1 MVKTYKRNIS
11 FEIFSH
17 TWGPKLDEK
26 DEAIIRV
33 LERKAGL
40 SNRSLAKMVGLP
52 ISTVHRRVKKLE
64 REGVIIGYKALVNY
78 EKTTTP
84 IGAFLLINLAEV
96 IPGRG
101 HIPKKDIIN
110 TIRKFEEIEEIIELQ
125 TAHFDLA
132 IRARFQSL
140 RKLSAFI
147 EELRSIEGIDETS
160 SAIITEETVLPP
172 PTLFHKST
180 L

>member
-1 MVKTYKRNIS
+1 MYGRNIS

-17 TWGPKLDEK
+17 IRGLKMDEK

-40 SNRSLAKMVGLP
+40 SSRSLAKMVGLP

-78 EKTTTP
+78 EKTTMP

-96 IPGRG
+96 ISGRG
-101 HIPKKDIIN
+101 HIPKKDII
-110 TIRKFEEIEEIIELQ
+110 TALRKFEEIEEIIEVQ
-125 TAHFDLA
+125 ATHFDLA

-147 EELRSIEGIDETS
+147 EELRSIEGIEEVS
-160 SAIITEETVLPP
+160 SAIIAEETVLPP
-172 PTLFHKST
+172 PTLFHKSA